1 MGEDLWNNYLEFM
14 VLKTLCHDKGSLE
27 GMLFSTTPLM
37 DDLWHCHILE
47 TILYEDFMKLIKK
60 VNPLMDRIHHSFGL
74 SLTSDADKTQRRK
87 STAIAYRDLF
97 GKACSWITDGPPSN
111 PRPGTSSVGHE
122 TRAGPRKAKLD
133 ERSQGDGEN
142 SESLAKRR
150 GSDPFERF
158 DIYIKML
165 TGKTI
170 SLNVRPWNSIEMVKD
185 LIQDKEGIPPDQSRL
200 IFAGELLADGRTLSD
215 YNIQRGSTIHHIL
228 RLSGC

>member
-1 MGEDLWNNYLEFM
+1 MQTRLSAGNRRLLPTGTYILIDHLIEVIILTIHIAINY
-14 VLKTLCHDKGSLE
+14 SLNY
-27 GMLFSTTPLM
+27 FR
-37 DDLWHCHILE
+37 
-47 TILYEDFMKLIKK
+47 
-60 VNPLMDRIHHSFGL
+60 N
-74 SLTSDADKTQRRK
+74 
-87 STAIAYRDLF
+87 LF

-122 TRAGPRKAKLD
+122 MRAGPKKAKLD
-133 ERSQGDGEN
+133 ECSKGDGET
-142 SESLAKRR
+142 SESLATRR
-150 GSDPFERF
+150 GSNLFERF

-215 YNIQRGSTIHHIL
+215 YDIQSGSTIHHIL